1 MLWWIAA
8 GCDWFDDPIVAQAL
22 DYVAA
27 EPRVLAVRADPPWF
41 VSGTEVTFD
50 ALVFGPDGPGGSAM
64 LSVCGLDPEVRA
76 DISDVSC
83 FADRSRV
90 TELGEVPGLAWT
102 PPALSFDCEE
112 GDTVEFGGACSTR
125 VVMLATPDTDG
136 RLASFGAS
144 IGADAAAVGKPLVAL
159 ADSPPVIELEA
170 TEVDG
175 AVLLT
180 TTVDAG
186 RARGARRCRARAR
199 PSIPTRSP
207 SAGPSRAARS
217 TRPAARSSTRPTGP
231 PSRP

>member
-1 MLWWIAA
+1 M
-8 GCDWFDDPIVAQAL
+8 
-22 DYVAA
+22 
-27 EPRVLAVRADPPWF
+27 
-41 VSGTEVTFD
+41 SGTEVTFD

-180 TTVDAG
+180 TTVELGGLAELVGVVPDSSLDPYALAFRWTVTGGTLDETGRTLLDSADGTTVTSVNTWHPEGAG
-186 RARGARRCRARAR
+186 AQVAVVVA
-199 PSIPTRSP
+199 PSSFYVYD
-207 SAGPSRAARS
+207 
-217 TRPAARSSTRPTGP
+217 TGP
-231 PSRP
+231 LLWWAVAEAP